1 MNVHAFN
8 VVNLDH
14 LTWEGSGR
22 TAYCNTKGHYEAE
35 MIKGVKGFCTW
46 MYTDLNRDFY
56 LSLWTNFKKE
66 KAFVAPEGVVWSLTN
81 SRKES
86 VLKTTS
92 RNWKKSLSAQ
102 KSELPQYLISAWGYQ
117 LKATIG
123 FTCIT
128 HPNQTVSGQ
137 SVLWVMHELCFN
149 AEERIGVQVWSI
161 FTSNAMT
168 ACLTKIKTLRLSY
181 ASLETCAQSCQN
193 TF

>member
-1 MNVHAFN
+1 M
-8 VVNLDH
+8 
-14 LTWEGSGR
+14 
-22 TAYCNTKGHYEAE
+22 
-35 MIKGVKGFCTW
+35 
-46 MYTDLNRDFY
+46 
-56 LSLWTNFKKE
+56 
-66 KAFVAPEGVVWSLTN
+66 
-81 SRKES
+81 
-86 VLKTTS
+86 
-92 RNWKKSLSAQ
+92 
-102 KSELPQYLISAWGYQ
+102 
-117 LKATIG
+117 G

-149 AEERIGVQVWSI
+149 AEERIGVQVCSI